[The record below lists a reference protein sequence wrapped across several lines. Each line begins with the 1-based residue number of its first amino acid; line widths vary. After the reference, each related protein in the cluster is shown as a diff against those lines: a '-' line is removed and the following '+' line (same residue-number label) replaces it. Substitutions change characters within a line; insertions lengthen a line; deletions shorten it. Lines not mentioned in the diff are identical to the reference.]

1 MASHPG
7 SKQNPKL
14 SAIGTVLR
22 PKDNKRWRL
31 SCRTIRVQDDCFG
44 ISTTKKILREHKSP
58 SRTLGGKRKDLVSQL
73 EYHDIVHRR
82 TPKSQGREK
91 RGSIGCNNVELK
103 RSEFVPHY
111 RVQYTVLAQWIVC
124 HPTKV
129 RDLGSNPKR
138 GAIYAISSVGRAQ
151 ISNFQPNFLY
161 FEVRKTTYI

>member
-1 MASHPG
+1 MSFRYG
-7 SKQNPKL
+7 S
-14 SAIGTVLR
+14 S
-22 PKDNKRWRL
+22 
-31 SCRTIRVQDDCFG
+31 
-44 ISTTKKILREHKSP
+44 SP
-58 SRTLGGKRKDLVSQL
+58 HSIPIAVNGKDLVSQL

-103 RSEFVPHY
+103 RSELIPHY

-151 ISNFQPNFLY
+151 SLQVWGRRFETVIAYQADEVDWHSTRSRAVIS
-161 FEVRKTTYI
+161 E